1 MVARMGCVIPGGWPA
16 GKPAAGLRSSV
27 SPARG
32 CPSLVADEAQ
42 AQAYLCKPAR
52 MAAGRRR
59 LDGGGGMRERDKTR
73 DETRDE
79 TIATSMMPDALP
91 SDPLDATPDET
102 GTPQRHDTR
111 RPRAHS
117 RPTSAHTAHAAARP
131 HHATHPGLPS
141 AHPPRR
147 TTPARPLR
155 AEDTA
160 LVERTT
166 GILRAIEL
174 VETHQIQALQE
185 MRESALQERETARLP
200 VTIVP
205 GTTDGTI
212 ATLPAVVAVKRRS
225 RGPLAMAALWSLVLI
240 TLAGVLHTVTAAGT
254 ATRTPSFAPLAARFG
269 GGAGP
274 GVKAPGSAGLPVT
287 AKSAPTAAPAKPTPK
302 PAATSAPPA
311 PSGVL
316 PAPLQPWPPADPFMY
331 VPGHPAF
338 GVSNPT
344 NYYAV
349 AWGQCTWWAQWKRQ
363 DEYLAHMGNA
373 LYWLGGAAARGYRT
387 GGVPVAGAT
396 VVVQP
401 GVQGAGGAGH
411 VAHVEAVYP
420 GGWFLVSEM
429 NFYWNG
435 GGWGRVDYRY
445 MHTGPGIGFIY

>member
-1 MVARMGCVIPGGWPA
+1 LTPPQ
-16 GKPAAGLRSSV
+16 PL
-27 SPARG
+27 
-32 CPSLVADEAQ
+32 
-42 AQAYLCKPAR
+42 
-52 MAAGRRR
+52 
-59 LDGGGGMRERDKTR
+59 
-73 DETRDE
+73 
-79 TIATSMMPDALP
+79 AT
-91 SDPLDATPDET
+91 T
-102 GTPQRHDTR
+102 
-111 RPRAHS
+111 
-117 RPTSAHTAHAAARP
+117 
-131 HHATHPGLPS
+131 
-141 AHPPRR
+141 
-147 TTPARPLR
+147 ARPLR

-254 ATRTPSFAPLAARFG
+254 ATRTPSFAPLAARFGGNDTSAYGPWATTSGAAEALGIG

>member
-1 MVARMGCVIPGGWPA
+1 
-16 GKPAAGLRSSV
+16 
-27 SPARG
+27 
-32 CPSLVADEAQ
+32 
-42 AQAYLCKPAR
+42 
-52 MAAGRRR
+52 
-59 LDGGGGMRERDKTR
+59 MRERDKTR
-73 DETRDE
+73 DET
-79 TIATSMMPDALP
+79 IATSVVPDTLP
-91 SDPLDATPDET
+91 SDPLDTMPDQT
-102 GTPQRHDTR
+102 DTPQHHDTS

-117 RPTSAHTAHAAARP
+117 RPTAAHTAHAAAGP

-147 TTPARPLR
+147 TTTARPLR

-174 VETHQIQALQE
+174 VETHQMRAIQE
-185 MRESALQERETARLP
+185 MREQGLQERETACVP

-212 ATLPAVVAVKRRS
+212 ATLPAVSAVRRRP

-240 TLAGVLHTVTAAGT
+240 TLAGVLHTVSAA
-254 ATRTPSFAPLAARFG
+254 A
-269 GGAGP
+269 
-274 GVKAPGSAGLPVT
+274 
-287 AKSAPTAAPAKPTPK
+287 TAAPAAPK

-311 PSGVL
+311 PPAPSGVL
-316 PAPLQPWPPADPFMY
+316 PPPVQPWPPADPFMY

-338 GVSNPT
+338 AVSNPT

-349 AWGQCTWWAQWKRQ
+349 AWGQCTWWSQWKRQ

-387 GGVPVAGAT
+387 GGFPVAGAT
-396 VVVQP
+396 VVVQT

-411 VAHVEAVYP
+411 VAHVEAAYP

-435 GGWGRVDYRY
+435 GGWGRVDYRFA
-445 MHTGPGIGFIY
+445 HTGYGVYFIY

>member
-1 MVARMGCVIPGGWPA
+1 
-16 GKPAAGLRSSV
+16 
-27 SPARG
+27 
-32 CPSLVADEAQ
+32 
-42 AQAYLCKPAR
+42 

-59 LDGGGGMRERDKTR
+59 LDGGGGMRERD
-73 DETRDE
+73 ETREE
-79 TIATSMMPDALP
+79 TIATSVMSGADVHSDDPCDAV
-91 SDPLDATPDET
+91 SDEAERAQHHTT
-102 GTPQRHDTR
+102 S

-117 RPTSAHTAHAAARP
+117 RPTGAHTAHAPAGP
-131 HHATHPGLPS
+131 HHATHPALPS

-147 TTPARPLR
+147 TTTARPLR

-174 VETHQIQALQE
+174 VETHQMQALHE
-185 MRESALQERETARLP
+185 MRELELQERETARVP

-205 GTTDGTI
+205 GTTGGTS
-212 ATLPAVVAVKRRS
+212 ATLPAVIAVKRRP

-269 GGAGP
+269 GNDTSAYGPWATTSGAAEALGIGGGAGP

-287 AKSAPTAAPAKPTPK
+287 AKSAPTAAPAK

-373 LYWLGGAAARGYRT
+373 LYWLGGAAGRGYRT

>member
-1 MVARMGCVIPGGWPA
+1 
-16 GKPAAGLRSSV
+16 
-27 SPARG
+27 
-32 CPSLVADEAQ
+32 
-42 AQAYLCKPAR
+42 
-52 MAAGRRR
+52 
-59 LDGGGGMRERDKTR
+59 MRER

-79 TIATSMMPDALP
+79 TIATSVMPDSP
-91 SDPLDATPDET
+91 PDAVPGET
-102 GTPQRHDTR
+102 ETPQRHATSR
-111 RPRAHS
+111 QRAHS
-117 RPTSAHTAHAAARP
+117 RPTSAHAAAGPHAA
-131 HHATHPGLPS
+131 HPSLPS

-147 TTPARPLR
+147 STTARPLR

-174 VETHQIQALQE
+174 VETHQMQAIHE
-185 MRESALQERETARLP
+185 MRELALQERETARVP
-200 VTIVP
+200 ITIVP
-205 GTTDGTI
+205 GAEGGTS
-212 ATLPAVVAVKRRS
+212 ATLPAVAPLKRRP
-225 RGPLAMAALWSLVLI
+225 RGPLAMVALWSLVLI
-240 TLAGVLHTVTAAGT
+240 TLAGVLHTVSAAGT
-254 ATRTPSFAPLAARFG
+254 ATRAPSFAPLAARFGGSDTSAYGPWATTSGAAEALGIG

-287 AKSAPTAAPAKPTPK
+287 AKAAPTAAPAKPTPK
-302 PAATSAPPA
+302 PSAPPP

-316 PAPLQPWPPADPFMY
+316 PAPVQPWPPADPFMF

-373 LYWLGGAAARGYRT
+373 LYWLGGAAGRGYRT